1 MEKSQNYNYS
11 AQKHGGFMSS
21 RFNLLVVLIVLLC
34 TFFVASAAAED
45 DEIEEIIVTGTQIQ
59 GANIS
64 DALAVSVTTAE
75 DLEILGIESGD
86 ELLDLLPENGQNFV
100 NEAEN
105 ISGGVNSA
113 RGDVG
118 AFNLRNIGTGNTL
131 VLINGR
137 RLVNDP
143 GFQTEEVGGSFVPVN
158 SPNSNSLPIWGVERT
173 EILRDGA
180 SAIYGADAVAGV
192 VNTVLKS
199 DFEGLNVR
207 FRYSDYESLPRDDQR
222 VTVEWGKF
230 FNGGRTNVSVFA
242 DYYQNGRVNS
252 QDDPRWANSDFRD
265 RIPVGSPWEGSTSFR
280 NDSSN
285 SIFGQFDLVDSASA
299 NGLSGLDI
307 TDSSGEFE
315 VFPAGDPR
323 CTFDINA
330 QVCADEDGNGTE
342 RYNLN
347 ENRDL
352 VSEKERATAMVF
364 INHEFDS
371 GLESFTELSFYQS
384 STNLI
389 RHPSSQLSAVKL
401 EVGANNYYN
410 PFGPVGSPN
419 RLPDTVIG
427 TDVDVNG
434 LALIIDNY
442 RFTEVPRIVDNDA
455 DSYRLLQGFR
465 GDFANDWSWESAVL
479 WSKATRDDITR
490 NRISNTLMQ
499 EALNDPTP
507 AAYNPFSGG
516 VVESNIERA
525 LVDVK
530 RNSESDLFLIDAKFF
545 KNDLFKGWA
554 GDIAGLVGLEY
565 RDESFDDDRDDRLD
579 GTIRFIDRDGDEFP
593 FVSDVANSSPTA
605 DNSGSRDVTSL
616 FGELQVPLHE
626 TLDLQ
631 LALRY
636 EDFSDVGDTTV
647 GKVAFGW
654 RPIEQVLVRGSWS
667 QAFRA
672 PNLVTINEDIVARS
686 NTRTDFA
693 CEYVLQVTGDPADI
707 LDCSNNIQRTAQGSA
722 GLEPEESDNTSFGI
736 VLEPIDGL
744 TFTLDFWSIEKENT
758 IGLFGEENH
767 TILDLLQ
774 RLDNGLNNCGAATFN
789 PAVVRDSAID
799 SDINALYQAAGICGA
814 GDVLRIDDQYAN
826 LNDRTIE
833 GHDIGIYYS
842 WDSSIGDF
850 SLKYN
855 GSFLDT
861 FDQDA
866 GGDAALLLEA
876 QNDGTLPVSIPV
888 DGFSDLIRRDGNQ
901 DEKHLLTL
909 GWRYNDFG
917 ASISGSKLGDFY
929 QSSLTL
935 GDGTRYNIPS
945 MTTWNATFDYRTQI
959 SGMDT
964 RFRLGVR
971 NLTDERAPL
980 ADRFFGY
987 FADAHRDLG
996 RSFYVDVRLD
1006 AW

>member
-1 MEKSQNYNYS
+1 MTIRIS
-11 AQKHGGFMSS
+11 HFFGLLILTSS
-21 RFNLLVVLIVLLC
+21 LFIGQ
-34 TFFVASAAAED
+34 AIAE
-45 DEIEEIIVTGTQIQ
+45 ESSIEEITVTGTQIQ

-131 VLINGR
+131 VLLNGR
-137 RLVNDP
+137 RMVNDP

-158 SPNSNSLPIWGVERT
+158 SPNSNALPIWGVERT

-192 VNTVLKS
+192 VNTVLKK
-199 DFEGLNVR
+199 DFEGLNLR
-207 FRYSDYESLPRDDQR
+207 LRYSDYESLPRDDQR

-230 FNGGRTNVSVFA
+230 FNGGRTNVSIFA

-252 QDDPRWANSDFRD
+252 QDDPRWADADFRE
-265 RIPVGSPWEGSTSFR
+265 RVPVGSPWEGSTSFR
-280 NDSSN
+280 NNSAN
-285 SIFGQFDLVDSASA
+285 SIFGQFDLVASASSS
-299 NGLSGLDI
+299 GLSGLDI
-307 TDSSGEFE
+307 TDSAGEFE
-315 VFPAGDPR
+315 VFPAGDAR

-330 QVCADEDGNGTE
+330 QVCGDEDGNGTE

-347 ENRDL
+347 DNRDL
-352 VSEKERATAMVF
+352 VSEKERATAFVY

-371 GLESFTELSFYQS
+371 GMESFTELGFYQS
-384 STNLI
+384 STNLN

-401 EVGANNYYN
+401 EVGASNYYN

-419 RLPDTVIG
+419 RLPDSVIG
-427 TDVDVNG
+427 TDVPVDG
-434 LALIIDNY
+434 MALIIDNY

-455 DSYRLLQGFR
+455 DSLRILQGFR
-465 GDFANDWSWESAVL
+465 GEFSNGWDWESAIA
-479 WSKATRDDITR
+479 WSKATRDDLTR
-490 NRISNTLMQ
+490 NRVSNTLMQ
-499 EALNDPTP
+499 AALNDPTP

-516 VVESNIERA
+516 VVDSNIDQA

-530 RNSESDLFLIDAKFF
+530 RNSESELFLIDAKLS

-554 GDIAGLVGLEY
+554 GDIAGLIGFEY

-579 GTIRFIDRDGDEFP
+579 GTIVFTDRDGDTFP

-616 FGELQVPLHE
+616 FAELQVPLHE

-707 LDCSNNIQRTAQGSA
+707 LDCRNNIQRTAQGSGA
-722 GLEPEESDNTSFGI
+722 LEPEESDNTSFGI
-736 VLEPIDGL
+736 VLEPFEGL
-744 TFTLDFWSIEKENT
+744 TFTLDYWSIDKENT

-767 TILDLLQ
+767 TILDLVQ
-774 RLDNGLNNCGAATFN
+774 RIGNGLNNCGAAAFN
-789 PAVVRDSAID
+789 PAVVRDATID
-799 SDINALYQAAGICGA
+799 PDIDALYQQAGICGA
-814 GDVLRIDDQYAN
+814 GDVLQINDQYAN
-826 LNDRTIE
+826 LNDRKVA
-833 GHDIGIYYS
+833 GHDIGIYYR
-842 WDSSIGDF
+842 WDSSFGDF

-855 GSFLDT
+855 GSFLDK

-866 GGDAALLLEA
+866 GGDAALLLAA
-876 QNDGTLPVSIPV
+876 QSDGTLPAGIPV
-888 DGFSDLIRRDGNQ
+888 DGFADLIRRDGNQ

-909 GWRYNDFG
+909 GWRHNNFG
-917 ASISGSKLGDFY
+917 ASLSGSRLGDFY

-935 GDGTRYNIPS
+935 SDGTRYNVPA
-945 MTTWNATFDYRTQI
+945 MTTYNATFDYRTEL
-959 SGMDT
+959 GGKDT
-964 RFRLGVR
+964 RFRLGIK

-996 RSFYVDVRLD
+996 RSFYVDVKVQ